1 MLRKIF
7 LAVALVGL
15 AVSIYLAYAY
25 VIAHKVACI
34 GGGCEIVAA
43 SPYSR
48 IFGIPQPIMGILFY
62 LAVIFSTLHH
72 RAKAFLPFLT
82 AVGAAYSIYL
92 TWVEVSILHAICM
105 WCMISAIC
113 TWILFGITLLYE
125 DI

>member
-1 MLRKIF
+1 MVRKIF

-15 AVSIYLAYAY
+15 MVSLYLTYAY

-48 IFGIPQPIMGILFY
+48 IFGIPQPIMGVVFY
-62 LAVIFSTLHH
+62 LAVIFSLLHH
-72 RAKAFLPFLT
+72 RAKSLLPLLT
-82 AVGAAYSIYL
+82 AVGAAYSVYL

-105 WCMISAIC
+105 WCMISAVC
-113 TWILFGITLLYE
+113 TWILFGMVLLHE

>member
-1 MLRKIF
+1 MGRKVF
-7 LAVALVGL
+7 VLTALIGL
-15 AVSIYLAYAY
+15 AVSLYLTYAY
-25 VIAHKVACI
+25 VIAHRVACI

-48 IFGIPQPIMGILFY
+48 IFGIPQPIMGVVFY
-62 LAVIFSTLHH
+62 LSVISAAFH
-72 RAKAFLPFLT
+72 RRLRMLLPFLT
-82 AVGAAYSIYL
+82 AIGAAYSVYL